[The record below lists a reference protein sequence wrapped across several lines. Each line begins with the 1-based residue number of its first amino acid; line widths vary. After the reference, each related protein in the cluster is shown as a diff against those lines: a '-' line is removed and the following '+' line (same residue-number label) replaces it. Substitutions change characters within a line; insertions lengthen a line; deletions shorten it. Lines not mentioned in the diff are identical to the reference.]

1 MRSTKLF
8 TALVCAVMLAAPAAY
23 AMPIDPRPTGATTSG
38 APDVP
43 PPPSSIAMSAGEEY
57 EALRAPAPQ
66 PVADA
71 PPVPTGFDWLSAAIG
86 AAAAAGLALVSIAA
100 VGTRRRAVS
109 A

>member
-1 MRSTKLF
+1 
-8 TALVCAVMLAAPAAY
+8 
-23 AMPIDPRPTGATTSG
+23 MPIDPRSTGATTSG
-38 APDVP
+38 ASDVP

-57 EALRAPAPQ
+57 EALRRPTTQPVAATQ

-71 PPVPTGFDWLSAAIG
+71 PPAPTGFDWLSATIG
-86 AAAAAGLALVSIAA
+86 AAAVAGLALVSLAA